1 MGAYGS
7 CAPAGRTWTGTK
19 PSPTPSP
26 RPPRLS
32 TTWDPRGN
40 HERAAA
46 GHGRAATALITGT
59 CGGARYAVV
68 GADRAAGQPSRPSL
82 PSPVTEDARYMLS
95 RGSGV
100 RVLAAHPLTVLPS
113 PCDPADAFRTV
124 VG

>member
-1 MGAYGS
+1 MDAYGS

-59 CGGARYAVV
+59 CGGARYAVI
-68 GADRAAGQPSRPSL
+68 GAHRPPRQPSPPRL
-82 PSPVTEDARYMLS
+82 PSPGTPDARDQLS
-95 RGSGV
+95 R
-100 RVLAAHPLTVLPS
+100 RPTVSTTHS
-113 PCDPADAFRTV
+113 PRRATTPT
-124 VG
+124 